1 MDAFSLRECTH
12 EDAIRILRQTS
23 QNVRLKVLRDEL
35 PLREEDVYEVIQVEL
50 VKKVGKVSFIYRME
64 ELGARFYLG
73 FEVGVTAFGSL
84 GKMSFC

>member
-50 VKKVGKVSFIYRME
+50 VKKVGKVSYSVFLKTMVSITPRM
-64 ELGARFYLG
+64 
-73 FEVGVTAFGSL
+73 
-84 GKMSFC
+84 

>member
-50 VKKVGKVSFIYRME
+50 VKKVGKVSYVFLKTIVSITPRVAMHI
-64 ELGARFYLG
+64 GKKQMVYL
-73 FEVGVTAFGSL
+73 
-84 GKMSFC
+84 

>member
-50 VKKVGKVSFIYRME
+50 VKKVGKVSYVFLKTIVSNTDSVLLRG
-64 ELGARFYLG
+64 LQ
-73 FEVGVTAFGSL
+73 
-84 GKMSFC
+84 CI